1 MKNEEIICYC
11 SNVTKDQIIK
21 AMEQGAR
28 TLNDIRKMTGAC
40 TLHRCK
46 ELSPKRDMMFFRYSR
61 SDGRIYVRGKEERE

>member
-11 SNVTKDQIIK
+11 SNVTKGQIIK
-21 AMEQGAR
+21 AMEQGAK

-46 ELSPKRDMMFFRYSR
+46 ELSPN
-61 SDGRIYVRGKEERE
+61 GT